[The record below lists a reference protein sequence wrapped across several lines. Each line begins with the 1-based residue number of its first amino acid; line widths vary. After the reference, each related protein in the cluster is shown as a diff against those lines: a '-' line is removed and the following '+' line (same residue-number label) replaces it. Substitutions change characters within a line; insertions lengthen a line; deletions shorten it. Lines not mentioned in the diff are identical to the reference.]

1 MKVKSLFIFI
11 IVSLLSA
18 PLSAQGTSSNYFAE
32 FFNVGD
38 IDAVISKGMVQMQK
52 IAWIIA
58 IVVFLLSFGFGYLQ
72 SGVASLLNK
81 ESSGGFFKADNLF
94 YSLFILILLGAYS
107 PIAATLE
114 SSINYIN
121 SISEVDSQ
129 DIANLA
135 NNTQFKDQQIRAAIW
150 AANQNEDQ
158 ELKKK
163 GIIILDKLGVNED
176 EFRANEDKYST
187 TALIDEKDWMDK
199 LAYFMDLRNWPT
211 IVFGAMGQIL
221 MGIIRGV
228 VLMFTFFY
236 FKLLFLLGPFAFAF
250 AVNKRFQD
258 LITDWLGAVLSTGL
272 VFTTMNIIDYM
283 HSAIMKSRMANHNQ
297 NIDLGAQSAFE
308 IVFNLGFII
317 LYLSAFKL
325 TKTFVPGK
333 GLGAAMV
340 GKTIAL
346 GAAAVGATA
355 MAAGG
360 AAAASGGGKA
370 MKNLSDITSKATS
383 AFRKNDE

>member
-1 MKVKSLFIFI
+1 MKVKYLIVLIF
-11 IVSLLSA
+11 VFLTPTLY
-18 PLSAQGTSSNYFAE
+18 AQDPDPFSEYFSDY
-32 FFNVGD
+32 FNTGD
-38 IDAVISKGMVQMQK
+38 VNKVIKEGMAQMQG

-58 IVVFLLSFGFGYLQ
+58 VVVFLLSFGFGYLQ
-72 SGVASLLNK
+72 SGVNSLLNR

-94 YSLFILILLGAYS
+94 YSLFILILLGIYS
-107 PIAATLE
+107 PLAKTLE

-121 SISEVDSQ
+121 SISKVDTK
-129 DIANLA
+129 DINNVA
-135 NNTQFKDQQIRAAIW
+135 NNTTFQDQQIRSAIW
-150 AANQNEDQ
+150 AANQNENQ

-163 GIIILDKLGVNED
+163 GVIILDKLGVNED
-176 EFRANEDKYST
+176 EFMANEDKFS
-187 TALIDEKDWMDK
+187 ASLIDERPWYEKV
-199 LAYFMDLRNWPT
+199 AYFLDPRNWPT
-211 IVFGAMGQIL
+211 MIFGGMGLII

-228 VLMFTFFY
+228 VLMFTYFY
-236 FKLLFLLGPFAFAF
+236 FKLLLLLGPFAFAF

-283 HSAIMKSRMANHNQ
+283 YSAIMKNRMAHHNTAD
-297 NIDLGAQSAFE
+297 IGAQSAFE

-346 GAAAVGATA
+346 GAAAVGGAA
-355 MAAGG
+355 VAAGG
-360 AAAASGGGKA
+360 AVGGAKGAAAV
-370 MKNLSDITSKATS
+370 KNLANATSKAGS
-383 AFRKNDE
+383 AYHRDEG

>member
-11 IVSLLSA
+11 VLSM
-18 PLSAQGTSSNYFAE
+18 LSVPIFAQGTSSNYFAD

-38 IDAVISKGMVQMQK
+38 IDGVISKGMGQMQK

-58 IVVFLLSFGFGYLQ
+58 VVVFLLTFGFGYLQ
-72 SGVASLLNK
+72 SGVASLLGK
-81 ESSGGFFKADNLF
+81 ESSGGFFNAENLF

-107 PIAATLE
+107 PIASTLE

-150 AANQNEDQ
+150 AANQNDDP

-163 GIIILDKLGVNED
+163 GIIILDRLGVNED
-176 EFRANEDKYST
+176 AFRANEDKYST
-187 TALIDEKDWMDK
+187 TALIDEKSWMEK
-199 LAYFMDLRNWPT
+199 LSYFVDPRNWPT
-211 IVFGAMGQIL
+211 IIFGAMGQIL

-228 VLMFTFFY
+228 VLMFTYFY

-250 AVNKRFQD
+250 AVNKRYQD
-258 LITDWLGAVLSTGL
+258 LISDWVGAVLSTGL

-283 HSAIMKSRMANHNQ
+283 HSAIIKSRMANSNP
-297 NIDLGAQSAFE
+297 NFDIGAQSAFE

-325 TKTFVPGK
+325 TKTIVPGK

-346 GAAAVGATA
+346 GAAAVGGAA

-360 AAAASGGGKA
+360 AAASSAGGKA

-383 AFRKNDE
+383 AFRKNEE

>member
-1 MKVKSLFIFI
+1 MKVKYLLVLLF
-11 IVSLLSA
+11 VLVTPSLL
-18 PLSAQGTSSNYFAE
+18 AQDPFEEYFKDY
-32 FFNVGD
+32 FNTGD
-38 IDAVISKGMVQMQK
+38 VTTVIKKGMVQMQG

-58 IVVFLLSFGFGYLQ
+58 VVVFLLSFGFGYLQ
-72 SGVASLLNK
+72 SGVAALLGREN
-81 ESSGGFFKADNLF
+81 SGGGFFKADNLF

-107 PIAATLE
+107 PIASTLE
-114 SSINYIN
+114 TSINYIN
-121 SISEVDSQ
+121 SISKVDSK
-129 DIANLA
+129 DIANIA
-135 NNTQFKDQQIRAAIW
+135 NETTFKDQQIRSAIW
-150 AANQNEDQ
+150 AANQNDNQ

-176 EFRANEDKYST
+176 EFMANEDKFSSS
-187 TALIDEKDWMDK
+187 LIDERPWYEKA
-199 LAYFMDLRNWPT
+199 AYFLDFRNWPT
-211 IVFGAMGQIL
+211 IIFGAMGQLI

-228 VLMFTFFY
+228 VLMFTYFY

-283 HSAIMKSRMANHNQ
+283 YSAIMKNRMAEHNI
-297 NIDLGAQSAFE
+297 NVDMGAQSAFE
-308 IVFNLGFII
+308 IVFNLGFIV

-346 GAAAVGATA
+346 GAAAVGGAA
-355 MAAGG
+355 IAAGG
-360 AAAASGGGKA
+360 AVGGAKGAAAV
-370 MKNLSDITSKATS
+370 KNLADATSKAGS
-383 AFRKNDE
+383 AYHRNES